1 MMITCSFFFSSRR
14 RHTRCSRDWSSDVCS
29 SDLNSGRVA
38 GDEKIGHFALTSIHR
53 LWTAENELRHERQRK
68 EFLDLSLRPK
78 CARLQMCRHPS
89 APEPA
94 LLFCHHC
101 ANSACMAK

>member
-1 MMITCSFFFSSRR
+1 NVTGVQTCA
-14 RHTRCSRDWSSDVCS
+14 
-29 SDLNSGRVA
+29 LPILALLGNQNSGRVA

-101 ANSACMAK
+101 ANSACMRNNDSDHETVPAT